1 MRREESESE
10 GRPADRGEAER
21 VRKSCLQGGSLK
33 KPNERTVRCSGMKT
47 RPVNSSLV
55 QSNGSRPDAER
66 AGICRQD
73 GFPLLFCGR
82 TTINRHS
89 FVVISKA
96 RVIFNKARVI
106 ANEARI
112 NFNKAR
118 MVQHKA
124 RMVQHKARVSDNK
137 ARVDANSRA
146 MDAHRARITAN
157 EALGNWNRARVGASS
172 RAMDA
177 NRARA
182 DAGLA
187 RAAC

>member
-55 QSNGSRPDAER
+55 QGNGSRPDAER

-82 TTINRHS
+82 ATMNSHS
-89 FVVISKA
+89 FVVIGKA
-96 RVIFNKARVI
+96 RVIFNKALVN

-124 RMVQHKARVSDNK
+124 RVSDNK
-137 ARVDANSRA
+137 ARVGANSRA

-157 EALGNWNRARVGASS
+157 EARGIWNKALVSLNS
-172 RAMDA
+172 RAMDV